1 MQIFDGEK
9 GVTYISKSNFV
20 KQSEKVWKA
29 LEQDGIEER
38 LSFFSIL
45 TMMAFLEFREQKCDY
60 VVLECGLGGRLDAT
74 NIINK
79 PECVA
84 LTSIGFDHVEVL
96 GNTLREISSEKAE
109 IIKEQ
114 TPSVVLGPTCH

>member
-1 MQIFDGEK
+1 
-9 GVTYISKSNFV
+9 
-20 KQSEKVWKA
+20 
-29 LEQDGIEER
+29 
-38 LSFFSIL
+38 
-45 TMMAFLEFREQKCDY
+45 MMAFLEFREQKCDY

-96 GNTLREISSEKAE
+96 GNTLREISTEKAE